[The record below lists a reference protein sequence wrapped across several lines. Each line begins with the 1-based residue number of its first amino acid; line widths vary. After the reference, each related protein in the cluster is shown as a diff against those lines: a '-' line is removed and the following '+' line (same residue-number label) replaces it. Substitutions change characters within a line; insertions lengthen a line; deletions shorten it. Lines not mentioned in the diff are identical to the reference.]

1 MKKVVT
7 HSGLA
12 ILLSAGLGGGLA
24 VAQERTIDSAG
35 WTAPRTAWGAPDLQ
49 GIWDYRTLT
58 PLERPDEFDG
68 REFLSPEEVADLE
81 QQRRDRPD
89 GRPPGD
95 ARTAPSV
102 HAPYWLDYGTTNVS
116 SGRSSLIVDPPDGKI
131 PALSPAGSQRAAQR
145 VARRQGRGSADAYTD
160 RNLWER
166 CITRGLPNGMLPA
179 GYNNNIQILQTPDH
193 VVILNEM
200 IHDARIV
207 PVSAAPETTTA
218 QVAKV
223 GQWRGHSRGYWEG
236 DTLIVETGHFSAA
249 ADFRGA
255 SDNLRLVERFRLA
268 SPHTLDYTFTVTDPT
283 TWTAPWTATF
293 PIERIDGPMYEYAC
307 HEGNY
312 GLLNILTAARVN
324 EP

>member
-1 MKKVVT
+1 MHTTLTRTFWSVLVAT
-7 HSGLA
+7 GLTTQ
-12 ILLSAGLGGGLA
+12 A
-24 VAQERTIDSAG
+24 VAAQERGPDAQA
-35 WTAPRTAWGAPDLQ
+35 WAAPRTAWGAPNLQ

-58 PLERPDEFDG
+58 PLERPDQFDG

-102 HAPYWLDYGTTNVS
+102 HAPYWLDYGTRAVS
-116 SGRSSLIVDPPDGKI
+116 SGRSSLIIDPPDGRI
-131 PALSPAGSQRAAQR
+131 PALSPAGLQRASQRA
-145 VARRQGRGSADAYTD
+145 ARRQGRGPADASSD

-179 GYNNNIQILQTPDH
+179 GYNNNIQILQTQTH

-207 PVSAAPETTTA
+207 PIDAGPGGGAGLA
-218 QVAKV
+218 DGM
-223 GQWRGHSRGYWEG
+223 GQWRGDSRGHWDG
-236 DTLIVETGHFSAA
+236 DTLVVATTNFSAS

-255 SDNLRLVERFRLA
+255 ADNLRLVERFRLTD
-268 SPHTLDYTFTVTDPT
+268 SHTLDYTFTVTDPT
-283 TWTAPWTATF
+283 TWTAPWTATY

-324 EP
+324 QP